1 MEIVLFS
8 NDIDLINNWQNLL
21 SDCKTNFVGESEL
34 PKIKDSLVIL
44 NVASC
49 EKSCLETILYLKS
62 NNNKILMLDKAPNLQ
77 KARKFF
83 SYGVNGY
90 GNAYMS
96 KIYMLDAIQSV
107 YNNLMWL
114 LPVLTSQL
122 IKDIT
127 QHTIDIENYKDIL
140 LPLTDKEKEIA
151 LLLKD
156 GYTNHE
162 ISNTLSISLNTV
174 KGHIKNIYEK
184 LNVHDRLSFALL
196 FR

>member
-1 MEIVLFS
+1 MEIALFS
-8 NDIDLINNWQNLL
+8 NDIDFINNWQKLL
-21 SDCKTNFVGESEL
+21 KEYKTEVLDEYEL
-34 PKIKDSLVIL
+34 SHITNCIIVL

-49 EKSCLETILYLKS
+49 EKYCLETIKILKS
-62 NNNKILMLDKAPNLQ
+62 HNNKILMLDKAPNLQ
-77 KARKFF
+77 KAKKFF

-90 GNAYMS
+90 GNASMS
-96 KIYMLDAIQSV
+96 KLYMIYAIESV
-107 YNNLMWL
+107 NSNLMWL
-114 LPVLTSQL
+114 LPILTSQL

-127 QHTIDIENYKDIL
+127 QHTDDKENHHDIL
-140 LPLTDKEKEIA
+140 MPLTDKEKEIA

-162 ISNTLSISLNTV
+162 ISNSLNITLNTV
-174 KGHIKNIYEK
+174 KVHIKNIYEK